1 MFDDTFF
8 DDEGLTTAYE
18 PAILSDSGAAL
29 PYVAVPT
36 TFHEAATGQPFVTV
50 YPDGTTLYPAPSRVG
65 VHEVV
70 YDSASHDWYDAWI
83 VWDGAVPEKR
93 SHHTPGHSKGLLLD
107 ACFDGHQHLT
117 GTYERR

>member
-1 MFDDTFF
+1 MFDDTFI

-18 PAILSDSGAAL
+18 PAILSDSGASL
-29 PYVAVPT
+29 PHVVVPT
-36 TFHEAATGQPFVTV
+36 TFHEATGQPFVTV

-70 YDSASHDWYDAWI
+70 YDAASHDWYDAWV
-83 VWDGAVPEKR
+83 VWDGAAPER
-93 SHHTPGHSKGLLLD
+93 LTHGTPGHSKGLLLE
-107 ACFDGHQHLT
+107 AYFGHQHLI